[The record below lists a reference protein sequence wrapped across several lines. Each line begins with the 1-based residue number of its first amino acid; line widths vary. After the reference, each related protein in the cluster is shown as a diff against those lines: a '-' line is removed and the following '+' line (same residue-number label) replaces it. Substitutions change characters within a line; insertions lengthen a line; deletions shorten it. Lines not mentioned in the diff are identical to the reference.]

1 MTDKIVKLFK
11 IFLWIELLIG
21 SHLINSMILQA
32 KDREEQSSLFREQKS
47 VKTNEP

>member
-11 IFLWIELLIG
+11 NFLWIELLIG
-21 SHLINSMILQA
+21 SHWINSMILQA
-32 KDREEQSSLFREQKS
+32 KDREQSSLLRVQKG